1 MKFEIDCR
9 DLKKAADKVMTVV
22 PKKTALYVMEH
33 MKIATSYNSII
44 ISATNSEQFVNI
56 RVPATIIEPGE
67 TFVSKDNI
75 KKVYNLTEYVTISVD
90 NGKFNIKGSKK
101 KSAVPAM
108 AYKKDDLLTFP
119 MMDSKEK
126 FMDIKSQK
134 LVQTLGSLSCFL
146 FKDNESNK
154 VMAGYSFDG
163 DGKRIVAIDGH
174 RIGLRR
180 MDNCF
185 VTDKKVVVPGAV
197 YPQLKKIATDKE
209 SNTEVF
215 MTDKYIQFI
224 GTDFELFS
232 RLIEGE
238 YFNVDQMLNE
248 CTDYELYVNPSDLGK
263 LAKEYNAI
271 VKSTKSPM
279 YFTYNKELNL
289 IRTGV
294 SISDY
299 ITVDEVE
306 IVNEKQA
313 IGLSK
318 DFMYGFDP
326 LFIQEAMQ
334 LYDDEVKCS
343 GAIKTRGNNVIITPI
358 KFDNGDYLS
367 LVLPVNITGDTA
379 DKFLEYLNAA

>member
-9 DLKKAADKVMTVV
+9 DLKKAADKVMTVI
-22 PKKTALYVMEH
+22 PKKTALYFMEH
-33 MKIATSYNSII
+33 MKIETSDNSII
-44 ISATNSEQFVNI
+44 ISATNSEQFVNL

-67 TFVSKDNI
+67 TFISKDNI
-75 KKVYNLTEYVTISVD
+75 KKVYNLTEYVTISID
-90 NGKFNIKGSKK
+90 DGKFNVKGSKK

-108 AYKKDDLLTFP
+108 SYKKDDLLAFP
-119 MMDSKEK
+119 VMDNKEK
-126 FMDIKSQK
+126 FMDVESQK

-146 FKDNESNK
+146 FTDNESNK

-180 MDNCF
+180 MDNF
-185 VTDKKVVVPGAV
+185 VTDKKVIVPGAI

-209 SNTEVF
+209 SDIEVF

-224 GTDFELFS
+224 GADFELFS

-238 YFNVDQMLNE
+238 YYKVDQMLNE
-248 CTDYELYVNPSDLGK
+248 CVDYELSVNPGELGK

-294 SISDY
+294 SVSDY

-313 IGLSK
+313 TGLSK
-318 DFMYGFDP
+318 DFMYGFNP
-326 LFIQEAMQ
+326 LYIQEAMQ
-334 LYDDEVKCS
+334 LYEDEVKCS
-343 GAIKTRGNNVIITPI
+343 GVIKTRGNNVMITPI

-367 LVLPVNITGDTA
+367 LVLPVNIMGDTA